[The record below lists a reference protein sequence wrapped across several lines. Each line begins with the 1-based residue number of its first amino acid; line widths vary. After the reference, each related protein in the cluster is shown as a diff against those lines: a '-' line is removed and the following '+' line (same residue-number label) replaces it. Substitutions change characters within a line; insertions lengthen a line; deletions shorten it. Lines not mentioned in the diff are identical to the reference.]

1 MIEGDAK
8 PTRSMGL
15 AVLVGFPFV
24 GVIALAL
31 TLLFYAFGYR
41 PVQGGARIPSI
52 IAIVVGTQLIFA
64 FQGQLSRPSKR
75 IVYASLASWGLLL
88 MAFLARL
95 TNLLPHDL

>member
-15 AVLVGFPFV
+15 AVLLGFPFV

-41 PVQGGARIPSI
+41 PAQGVRIPSI
-52 IAIVVGTQLIFA
+52 IAILVGTQLIFA
-64 FQGQLSRPSKR
+64 FQAQLSRPSKR
-75 IVYASLASWGLLL
+75 IVYASLACWGLLL

-95 TNLLPHDL
+95 THLLPHDL

>member
-1 MIEGDAK
+1 
-8 PTRSMGL
+8 MGL

-24 GVIALAL
+24 LVIALAL

-41 PVQGGARIPSI
+41 PAHGGARIPSI

-64 FQGQLSRPSKR
+64 FQEQLSRPSKR
-75 IVYASLASWGLLL
+75 IVYASLACWGLLL
-88 MAFLARL
+88 LVFLARL